1 MTWKTSLAVIATSL
15 ILAGTA
21 AAQTPGTPGAP
32 PAPGTRGPVMPQ
44 TPGAI
49 PITPGATTPD
59 GPTPGVTPPSSPS
72 INDPSTNPTFPCPP
86 GQSRRPG
93 SASCIPGPATK

>member
-32 PAPGTRGPVMPQ
+32 PAPGTRGPVAP
-44 TPGAI
+44 PAL
-49 PITPGATTPD
+49 GAT
-59 GPTPGVTPPSSPS
+59 PTPPDYLTR
-72 INDPSTNPTFPCPP
+72 ST
-86 GQSRRPG
+86 R
-93 SASCIPGPATK
+93 

>member
-1 MTWKTSLAVIATSL
+1 MTWTTSLAVIATSL

-32 PAPGTRGPVMPQ
+32 PGTRGPVMPQ
-44 TPGAI
+44 TPGATT
-49 PITPGATTPD
+49 PSMPGATTP
-59 GPTPGVTPPSSPS
+59 GLPGATPPGSPS
-72 INDPSTNPTFPCPP
+72 INDPSTTNPTFPCPP

-93 SASCIPGPATK
+93 SASCIPGPTTK